1 MGPNDI
7 DSTVFMNRRTKT
19 MNLRRIG
26 IAALL
31 LSFWAL
37 SAMTLGIGSAQAQDS
52 TPASDESF
60 PVNIRFLNAMTS
72 LDKVDVYINGDESD
86 QRVVEGLEY
95 GTTSDAFTGTAPVT
109 GVVVK
114 QNVNAGFD
122 RYIYSTVV
130 PTEAGKEYLV
140 VITDLVLIPTEFD
153 QSRTGAGMARARV
166 INAAPQSP
174 ALDIY
179 ASEAGAGV
187 ALGDLIPVIT
197 GIGYGGVTDGG
208 ELARGIVRHRWPPKP
223 ERPMWQSRAP
233 VSLSKPVRCTRWSSS
248 ERRARPSSR

>member
-1 MGPNDI
+1 
-7 DSTVFMNRRTKT
+7 

-37 SAMTLGIGSAQAQDS
+37 SAMTLGMGSAQAQDS
-52 TPASDESF
+52 TPASDGSF

-72 LDKVDVYINGDESD
+72 LDKVDVYINGDEEE

-95 GTTSDAFTGTAPVT
+95 GTTSEAFTGTAPVT
-109 GVVVK
+109 GVLVK

-122 RYIYSTVV
+122 QYLYNTIV

-140 VITDLVLIPTEFD
+140 VITDLLLIPTEFD
-153 QSRTGAGMARARV
+153 QSQTGDDAARARV

-179 ASEAGAGV
+179 ASEAGSGV
-187 ALGDLIPVIT
+187 SLGDLIPVIT
-197 GIGYGGVTDGG
+197 DISFGGVTDGG
-208 ELARGIVRHRWPPKP
+208 ELNAGSYDVVGTETGTTNTAIESPGVALEAGQVYTLVIIGTPGSTEQPLSIV
-223 ERPMWQSRAP
+223 S
-233 VSLSKPVRCTRWSSS
+233 VSVPAT
-248 ERRARPSSR
+248 A

>member
-1 MGPNDI
+1 
-7 DSTVFMNRRTKT
+7 

-31 LSFWAL
+31 LSFWAM
-37 SAMTLGIGSAQAQDS
+37 SAMTLGIGAAQAQDS

-86 QRVVEGLEY
+86 QRVIEGLEY
-95 GTTSDAFTGTAPVT
+95 GTASEAFTGTAPVT

-114 QNVNAGFD
+114 QNVTGFD

-174 ALDIY
+174 ALDIF

-208 ELARGIVRHRWPPKP
+208 ELDAGSYDVVATEAGTTNVAIESPGMALEAGQVYTMVVIGTPGSTEQPLTIV
-223 ERPMWQSRAP
+223 P
-233 VSLSKPVRCTRWSSS
+233 VSVAAAS
-248 ERRARPSSR
+248 